1 MAEAQMTTAQAVEK
15 AIRLAQ
21 DAVKADE
28 SGNIEAAIDLYVQS
42 VELIKLGLQ
51 VSAHAH
57 THTRTPTKTETR
69 AHTQSLFVSM
79 ALSGTP
85 CAHTVSVHGCMDAR

>member
-1 MAEAQMTTAQAVEK
+1 MTTAQAVEK

-21 DAVKADE
+21 DVVKADE

-51 VSAHAH
+51 VRTRTRTHAH
-57 THTRTPTKTETR
+57 PQRQRHARTHR
-69 AHTQSLFVSM
+69 AFS
-79 ALSGTP
+79 
-85 CAHTVSVHGCMDAR
+85 

>member
-1 MAEAQMTTAQAVEK
+1 MTTAQAVEK

-51 VSAHAH
+51 VRTRTH
-57 THTRTPTKTETR
+57 THTHRDRDTR
-69 AHTQSLFVSM
+69 AHTEPFRDHSLVRDSM
-79 ALSGTP
+79 
-85 CAHTVSVHGCMDAR
+85 CAHGLRTRVYGR

>member
-1 MAEAQMTTAQAVEK
+1 MTTAQAVEK

-51 VSAHAH
+51 VRTRTHAHAQRQRH
-57 THTRTPTKTETR
+57 ARTHR
-69 AHTQSLFVSM
+69 ASTFYHSLVRDSM
-79 ALSGTP
+79 
-85 CAHTVSVHGCMDAR
+85 CAHGLRTRVCGR

>member
-1 MAEAQMTTAQAVEK
+1 MTTAQAVEK

-51 VSAHAH
+51 VRTRTRTRTETDTDAHAH
-57 THTRTPTKTETR
+57 R
-69 AHTQSLFVSM
+69 ASTF
-79 ALSGTP
+79 
-85 CAHTVSVHGCMDAR
+85 

>member
-1 MAEAQMTTAQAVEK
+1 MTTAQAVEK

-51 VSAHAH
+51 VR
-57 THTRTPTKTETR
+57 TRTRTRTETETR
-69 AHTQSLFVSM
+69 AHTQSLFVII

>member
-1 MAEAQMTTAQAVEK
+1 MTTAQAVEK

-51 VSAHAH
+51 VRTRTH
-57 THTRTPTKTETR
+57 THTHRDRDTR
-69 AHTQSLFVSM
+69 AHT
-79 ALSGTP
+79 
-85 CAHTVSVHGCMDAR
+85 

>member
-1 MAEAQMTTAQAVEK
+1 MTTAQAVEK

-51 VSAHAH
+51 VRTCTRTHAHARRQRH
-57 THTRTPTKTETR
+57 ARTYR
-69 AHTQSLFVSM
+69 AFS
-79 ALSGTP
+79 
-85 CAHTVSVHGCMDAR
+85 